1 MILVLIV
8 FREFK
13 LLVSMGLQNYH
24 VDSPVV
30 SVGDRITAAD
40 LISPSVYKKLHSGE
54 LHHHSMYCVV
64 TVCYPSR

>member
-1 MILVLIV
+1 
-8 FREFK
+8 
-13 LLVSMGLQNYH
+13 MGLQNYH

-40 LISPSVYKKLHSGE
+40 LISPSVYKKIHSGE
-54 LHHHSMYCVV
+54 LHHHYQYVRRGYSMYCVV